1 MANFESL
8 LAAREGQVERWLF
21 AAFFAERAPRKVRIR
36 RPGLQPLSAP
46 LRLAGAN
53 LSYWA
58 LLLVSTSGFLMR

>member
-8 LAAREGQVERWLF
+8 LATREGQVERWLF
-21 AAFFAERAPRKVRIR
+21 AAFFAERAPRKVRVR
-36 RPGLQPLSAP
+36 RPGLHPLSAP

-58 LLLVSTSGFLMR
+58 LLLVSSSGFLMR

>member
-36 RPGLQPLSAP
+36 CPGAQPLSAP